1 MNLTTNNTNH
11 NNQRFHGNAKIII
24 LISAV
29 LAGVLILSAVLDIW
43 GSKRELAHTLKE
55 QSQAL
60 ITALEKGSQNAIA
73 SYDLLQDV
81 IAERLLDNARLL
93 EKMDYHGIL
102 KENDLEEIAREN
114 DIFRINVYDADG
126 NKEMV
131 SFRGFGWGATKPA
144 ADDLMKAIQ
153 EEDNDELVIGFKS
166 TRFGTA
172 SRFAVAKK
180 RRKGGFIMLNV
191 NTQDMLEF
199 RKSIGLGKLIQEIG
213 ENEGVAYIALQ
224 DTASIIIATSIVD
237 SLSTAQSDDELMETL
252 TTGRLSTRFTIFQ
265 NKRIFEIIHLFNERN
280 QELLRIGLNTSHIKQ
295 AEQSALMRAVLSSLL
310 LFIIGGVFAGWL
322 VSVQNVKSLQNAYQ
336 RIETYTSRMLE
347 NMTDAVVAVDKNG
360 DITLVNDSAERL
372 FGISSVEVVGKSCSL
387 EIVAICTYLKT
398 GLKTKKNRVYEQ
410 ERLIL
415 TEHTITAY
423 INVNVILDSIG
434 TVDTAFAVIRDMT
447 EIKRL
452 EENLKRVDQIT
463 AMGHLASGVAHE
475 IRNPLNAIGMIA
487 QRFKSEFE
495 PTTEKAEYEQL
506 SSTMVEETR
515 RINYIIQQF
524 LQFSRPTELTKAPV
538 NIQSLLQDSA
548 ILLQSQAAAKDMR
561 VKADYQDTPNI
572 MADADKLKQVFL
584 NLGQNAIDA
593 CSVGD
598 QIELSC
604 ETQAGYIYIK
614 IKDTG
619 KGMTKAEQQKIFNLY
634 FTTKEN
640 GTGIGLSVVQQIIS
654 QHDGTIEI
662 ESEINEGT
670 TFIIALPIT

>member
-1 MNLTTNNTNH
+1 M
-11 NNQRFHGNAKIII
+11 
-24 LISAV
+24 